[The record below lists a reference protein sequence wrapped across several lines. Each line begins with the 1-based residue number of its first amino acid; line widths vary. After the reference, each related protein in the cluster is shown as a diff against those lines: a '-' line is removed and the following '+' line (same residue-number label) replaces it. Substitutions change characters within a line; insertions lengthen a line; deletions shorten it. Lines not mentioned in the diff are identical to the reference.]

1 MNAVQEL
8 IEEFGLSPEE
18 AETMAAMEELGV
30 VFDQAGSILPDI
42 DPDEPIGLEPAT
54 EQAAAG
60 WN

>member
-8 IEEFGLSPEE
+8 IEEFGFSPEE
-18 AETMAAMEELGV
+18 AEAVARLEEVGF
-30 VFDQAGSILPDI
+30 VFDQDGAILPDI